1 MAEKIKKQNKFLDF
15 LKRNLALVIIVACI
29 VAIVTIVVVESS
41 STTPPAKMPDIEIG
55 GGGIT
60 GDDTIVDVPPLT
72 FDLPMADYTISMDYT
87 IDGDFVYSSTME
99 EWTSHRG
106 IDFIAKG
113 SKDVKAVADG
123 KVESVTVDD
132 EYGTKIVI
140 DHGNGL
146 KSIYSSL
153 AENTAVKKG
162 DSVKKGTKIGEASDS
177 SYLEWKEGPHVHF
190 EMTKDGKNVSPRE
203 YLKIN

>member
-41 STTPPAKMPDIEIG
+41 STTPPAKMPEIEIG

-60 GDDTIVDVPPLT
+60 GDDTIVDAPPLT

-177 SYLEWKEGPHVHF
+177 FYLEWKEGPHVHF

>member
-140 DHGNGL
+140 
-146 KSIYSSL
+146 
-153 AENTAVKKG
+153 E
-162 DSVKKGTKIGEASDS
+162 IGRASC
-177 SYLEWKEGPHVHF
+177 
-190 EMTKDGKNVSPRE
+190 RE
-203 YLKIN
+203 RV

>member
-15 LKRNLALVIIVACI
+15 LKKNLALVIIVACI

-41 STTPPAKMPDIEIG
+41 STTPPAKMPEIEIG

-60 GDDTIVDVPPLT
+60 GDDTIVDAPPLT

-177 SYLEWKEGPHVHF
+177 FYLEWKEGPHVHF